1 MFPEHGTDGETLIKN
16 ADTAMYCAKDD
27 GIGKVRVYANAMN
40 SVTVAQLTLEND
52 LHAAMAAAGKFFL
65 EYQPQ
70 MEIATGR
77 ITGIEALVRWQHPGL
92 GLVPPD
98 RFIPVAENSGL
109 ILPIGEWVMR
119 TACAQA
125 KEWRSAGLA
134 VAPVSVN
141 VSALQFRQEGFC
153 CLVRRAL
160 EESGLPPEYL
170 ELELTESVLFSSADV
185 MQAVLGE
192 LKAMGVGLA
201 IDDFGTGYSSLSY
214 LKQFRV
220 GKLKI
225 DRSFIRDVVTDN
237 DDATITKAII
247 GMGRNLGM
255 KVLAEGVETEAQLT
269 FLREQGCDEIQG
281 YYVSPPMGCDAMT
294 ALLGSVSS
302 AQAEVVQR

>member
-1 MFPEHGTDGETLIKN
+1 
-16 ADTAMYCAKDD
+16 
-27 GIGKVRVYANAMN
+27 
-40 SVTVAQLTLEND
+40 LEND
-52 LHAAMAAAGKFFL
+52 LHAAVAAGEFFL

-77 ITGIEALVRWQHPGL
+77 ITGIEALLRWQHPKL

-98 RFIPVAENSGL
+98 RFIPIAENSGL
-109 ILPIGEWVMR
+109 ILPIGEWVVR
-119 TACAQA
+119 TACAQVE
-125 KEWRSAGLA
+125 EWRNAGLA

-153 CLVRRAL
+153 RLIRRAL

-170 ELELTESVLFSSADV
+170 ELELTESVLLSSADV
-185 MQAVLGE
+185 MQPILEE
-192 LKAMGVGLA
+192 LKAMGVALA

-237 DDATITKAII
+237 DDATITTAII
-247 GMGRNLGM
+247 RIGRSLAM
-255 KVLAEGVETEAQLT
+255 RVVAEGVETEAQLA

-281 YYVSPPMGCDAMT
+281 YYVSRPMGAEEM
-294 ALLGSVSS
+294 ANRLSS
-302 AQAEVVQR
+302 GRGIRGG

>member
-1 MFPEHGTDGETLIKN
+1 MFPEDGADGETLIKN
-16 ADTAMYCAKDD
+16 ADAAMYCAKDD
-27 GIGKVRVYANAMN
+27 GMGKVREYADAMN
-40 SVTVAQLTLEND
+40 SATVAQLTLEHD
-52 LHAAMAAAGKFFL
+52 LRSALEAGEFLL

-77 ITGIEALVRWQHPGL
+77 ITGIEALLRWQHPTL

-109 ILPIGEWVMR
+109 ILPIGEWVLR
-119 TACAQA
+119 TACVQAQQ
-125 KEWRSAGLA
+125 WRRAGLK
-134 VAPVSVN
+134 VPPVSVN

-153 CLVRRAL
+153 SLTRRAL
-160 EESGLPPEYL
+160 EDSGLPLEYL

-185 MQAVLGE
+185 MQPVLEE
-192 LKAMGVGLA
+192 LKAMGVALA

-225 DRSFIRDVVTDN
+225 DRSFIQDVVTDS
-237 DDATITKAII
+237 DAATITTAII
-247 GMGRNLGM
+247 RMGRSLAM
-255 KVLAEGVETEAQLT
+255 RVLAEGVETEAQLA

-281 YYVSPPMGCDAMT
+281 YYLSRPMGSERMANF
-294 ALLGSVSS
+294 LGSVAS
-302 AQAEVVQR
+302 AQAELLQR

>member
-1 MFPEHGTDGETLIKN
+1 
-16 ADTAMYCAKDD
+16 
-27 GIGKVRVYANAMN
+27 
-40 SVTVAQLTLEND
+40 LTLEND
-52 LHAAMAAAGKFFL
+52 LRTALEAGEFFL

-77 ITGIEALVRWQHPGL
+77 ITGIEALLRWQHPAL

-98 RFIPVAENSGL
+98 RFIPIAENSGL
-109 ILPIGEWVMR
+109 ILAIGEWVVR
-119 TACAQA
+119 TACVQA
-125 KEWRSAGLA
+125 KEWRSRGLG

-153 CLVRRAL
+153 ALIRRAL
-160 EESGLPPEYL
+160 RESGLPPEYL

-185 MQAVLGE
+185 MQTVLQE
-192 LKAMGVGLA
+192 LKAMGVALA
-201 IDDFGTGYSSLSY
+201 IDDFGTGYSSLNY

-225 DRSFIRDVVTDN
+225 DRSFIRDVVTDS

-247 GMGRNLGM
+247 TMGRSMAM
-255 KVLAEGVETEAQLT
+255 KVVAEGVETEAQLA

-281 YYVSPPMGCDAMT
+281 YYVSPPIGSGEMA
-294 ALLGSVSS
+294 ALLGTVSF
-302 AQAEVVQR
+302 AQTEVLLR